1 VPLLLLL
8 QLLQMVLLLLLL
20 LLLPAWLLPDGLL
33 QLLQSRPLPLP
44 LLVPLK
50 GDRRE
55 RTVLQ
60 YRQDSGSC

>member
-1 VPLLLLL
+1 MPLLLLL
-8 QLLQMVLLLLLL
+8 QLLQMVLLLL